1 MPKAFFLFSRYLGK
15 IHTGLLLPIVCISV
29 FATEMYA
36 QLPVFKENNIK
47 YYYDVSAEMFFN
59 YRLYTLNTKHT
70 AYFSI
75 SLLEDRPFAENYKI
89 VAELR
94 QSHEDANVFT
104 TDTLDLERHFMG
116 KNVNEYYFSYEF
128 ENPYNAGLL
137 VVNVLNINTRQIYAF
152 DITLS
157 TRFNFRSAD
166 ILPVDPGTDKPILRY
181 FFTKDR
187 PIVFQPV
194 NNANTPIYAFYYGHD
209 FEVADPP
216 MVTESQQVSR
226 GLELDSTFTLNFGES
241 VSFAKEGLYLLQLDT
256 TGSETLCIRVHESDY
271 PRFTLMDDLIKPLI
285 YITTRNEIN
294 VIREAGNRKRE
305 EFEKFWLTNT
315 RSEDG
320 ARTGIRLFYRKV
332 QESNY
337 LFTNYKEGWKTDK
350 GMVYIIFGPPD
361 KVVKGEQIEEW
372 IYQGDV
378 PTATVNFTFVKVKN
392 IFSNNHY
399 ALIRDRK
406 YERNWFRTVES
417 WRRGRLRR

>member
-1 MPKAFFLFSRYLGK
+1 MPKAFFLFARYLGK
-15 IHTGLLLPIVCISV
+15 IFTSLLLPMVCMSAFTAEM
-29 FATEMYA
+29 FA
-36 QLPVFKENNIK
+36 QSPVFKENNIK

-59 YRLYTLNTKHT
+59 YRLFTQNIKHT

-75 SLLEDRPFAENYKI
+75 SLLDDRPFAETYEI
-89 VAELR
+89 IAELR
-94 QSHEDANVFT
+94 QAHDDGNVFIS
-104 TDTLDLERHFMG
+104 DSLDLERNFIG
-116 KNVNEYYFSYEF
+116 KNINEYFFRYEF

-137 VVNVLNINTRQIYAF
+137 AIKIYNKNSRQTYTY

-166 ILPVDPGTDKPILRY
+166 ILPFDPVIDKPMLRY
-181 FFTKDR
+181 FYTKDR
-187 PIVFQPV
+187 PIVFQSV
-194 NNANTPIYAFYYGHD
+194 NNVNTPIYAYYYGHD

-226 GLELDSTFTLNFGES
+226 GLELDSTFTINFGEA
-241 VSFAKEGLYLLQLDT
+241 VSFSKEGLYLLQLDT
-256 TGSETLCIRVHESDY
+256 TGSETLCIRVHEKDY

-285 YITTRNEIN
+285 YITTRNEIS
-294 VIREAGNRKRE
+294 VIQEAENRKRE

-320 ARTGIRLFYRKV
+320 ARTAIRLFYRKV
-332 QESNY
+332 QEANY
-337 LFTNYKEGWKTDK
+337 LFSNYKEGWKTDK

-361 KVVKGEQIEEW
+361 TVNKEEQIEEW
-372 IYQGDV
+372 IYLGDV
-378 PTATVNFTFVKVKN
+378 PTATITFTFVKVKN

-406 YERNWFRTVES
+406 FERNWFRTVES